1 MPQARTNTFLRGKSC
16 EGLASKPSD
25 IMKNSK
31 LVTLCA
37 AMAATPSILIAGEEY
52 PELPHRISNETA
64 EAKTERMAWWTEVR

>member
-1 MPQARTNTFLRGKSC
+1 
-16 EGLASKPSD
+16 
-25 IMKNSK
+25 MKNSK